1 MRVTPETIWVAWR
14 WEPGLLAALFLGAL
28 YLLGCRAVWRHAGF
42 GRGVRSW
49 RALSFGMGLAALL
62 LALASPL
69 DALGVALFAG
79 HMIQHLV
86 LVLVAAPL
94 IALGAPQVALAWG
107 LPRWL
112 RRGVGAWWRGVA
124 PEVRSLWRLLVHP
137 VTAWG
142 LHAAALW
149 LWHAPALYQ
158 AALRSAPLHA
168 LEHASFF
175 GSALLFWHA
184 LVRRP
189 AQGGPG
195 YGAAALYTFTMML
208 QSGLLGA
215 LMTFSPSPWY
225 PAQSLG
231 AAAWG
236 LTPLE
241 DQQLAGLIMW
251 VPAGVIYA
259 AALVAFLGVWLM
271 RSEGAERAGRLAEL
285 RGGEL

>member
-1 MRVTPETIWVAWR
+1 MRVTPETIWGAWR
-14 WEPGLLAALFLGAL
+14 WEAGLLPGLLLGAL
-28 YLLGCRAVWRHAGF
+28 YVLGCRAVWRSAGF
-42 GRGVRSW
+42 GRGVRPW
-49 RALSFGMGLAALL
+49 RALCFAAGLATLL

-69 DALGVALFAG
+69 DALGGVLFAG
-79 HMIQHLV
+79 HMVQHLV
-86 LVLVAAPL
+86 LVQVAAPL
-94 IALGAPQVALAWG
+94 IVLGAPQVALAWG

-112 RRGVGAWWRGVA
+112 RRGVSAWWRAVA
-124 PEVRSLWRLLVHP
+124 PEVRSLWRLLAHP
-137 VTAWG
+137 AAAWC
-142 LHAAALW
+142 LHATALW

-175 GSALLFWHA
+175 GTALLFWWS
-184 LVRRP
+184 LMRRP

-215 LMTFSPSPWY
+215 LMTFAPAPWY

-251 VPAGVIYA
+251 VPAGVIYV

-271 RSEGAERAGRLAEL
+271 RSEVAERAGRLADL